1 MRSGLITYLQNSS
14 LQNSNHYDI
23 IISGAGPTGLLLANQ
38 LARFGINFLIADKKS
53 GPTSESRALAL
64 QARSMEIY
72 QQLGVI
78 DEVLRDGEKSL
89 GLGLYKHSKEL
100 GAVNLGRMAKDLS
113 PYSFIMVYE
122 QSKNEEM
129 LNTLLQTHGKNVTWN
144 TEIVSYEE
152 TENGYKVSTKNTQ
165 GSEDNFTCKYICACD
180 GGKSIVRELS
190 GMPFT
195 GGTYEN
201 IFFVADTHVKQD
213 LSHDRILGFLS
224 KFSINLFFPMR
235 GSHRY
240 RALGILPKEYY
251 HRDDIKFSEIASHM
265 KNTEKIPFDFYDTSW
280 YSTYRL
286 HHKKVKA
293 FNTGNIFFSGDAAHV
308 HSPAGG
314 QGMNTGLQDAY
325 NLSWKLALVINK
337 KAKPELLATY
347 NEERNPIAEDLLKT
361 TDRFFSVM
369 TSQSAFFTFIRMN
382 IAPLLIPLAVRF
394 KYVRKLIFLFASQIR
409 ISYEKSS
416 LSKGNAGKI
425 KAGMRLPYF
434 TYKENGKDISIYEKT
449 REVYNSNFIL
459 LAYGLITNELED
471 LNKDFFTI
479 VEIEKNSSNDEVFE
493 RIGLPKTFIAVIR
506 PDNYILYISERK
518 NVSEMIEHFKKYFKL

>member
-1 MRSGLITYLQNSS
+1 MESNPTNSFDV
-14 LQNSNHYDI
+14 L
-23 IISGAGPTGLLLANQ
+23 ISGAGPTGLLLANQ
-38 LARFGINFLIADKKS
+38 LARFGINFIILDKKS
-53 GPTSESRALAL
+53 GPTNESRALAL

-89 GLGLYKHSKEL
+89 GIGVYKHSVEL
-100 GAVNLGRMAKDLS
+100 GYVNLGQMAKDLS

-129 LNTLLQTHGKNVTWN
+129 LNRLLQSKGKEVTWN
-144 TEIVSYEE
+144 TEIISYEKSDD
-152 TENGYKVSTKNTQ
+152 GYNVTGRT
-165 GSEDNFTCKYICACD
+165 SEGVEVKYTCKYLCACD
-180 GGKSIVRELS
+180 GGNSVVRKIS

-201 IFFVADTHVKQD
+201 VFFVADTHVKQN
-213 LSHDRILGFLS
+213 LSHDRLLGFLS
-224 KFSINLFFPMR
+224 KFSINLFFPMQ

-286 HHKKVKA
+286 HHKKVKE
-293 FNTGNIFFSGDAAHV
+293 FSTGNVFFSGDAAHV

-325 NLSWKLALVINK
+325 NLSWKLALVIHKN
-337 KAKPELLATY
+337 AKPVLLNTY
-347 NEERNPIAEDLLKT
+347 NEERNPIAENLLKT

-369 TSQSAFFTFIRMN
+369 TSQSTFFTFVRMN
-382 IAPLLIPLAVRF
+382 IAPLIIPLAARF
-394 KYVRKLIFLFASQIR
+394 KFFRRLIFLFASQIK

-416 LSKGNAGKI
+416 LSKGIAGKI
-425 KAGMRLPYF
+425 KGGMRLPYF
-434 TYKENGKDISIYEKT
+434 TLNNSGKSIYDIT
-449 REVYNSNFIL
+449 RESFNKNFIL
-459 LAYGLITNELED
+459 LNYGLPAEKF
-471 LNKDFFTI
+471 LNLDKNSFT
-479 VEIEKNSSNDEVFE
+479 VVNLEKNNSNDEAVTKA
-493 RIGLPKTFIAVIR
+493 GYSKTWMALIR
-506 PDNYILYISERK
+506 PDNYICYISETENIQEMFEHMK
-518 NVSEMIEHFKKYFKL
+518 KFFNVK

>member
-1 MRSGLITYLQNSS
+1 V
-14 LQNSNHYDI
+14 QNSNNYDI
-23 IISGAGPTGLLLANQ
+23 VISGAGPTGLLLANQ

-53 GPTSESRALAL
+53 GPTNESRALAL

-72 QQLGVI
+72 EQLGVI

-100 GAVNLGRMAKDLS
+100 GSVNLGLMAKDLS

-129 LNTLLQTHGKNVTWN
+129 LNRLLQTHGKKVTWN
-144 TEIVSYEE
+144 TEIVSYKKN
-152 TENGYKVSTKNTQ
+152 ENGYKVIAKNTN
-165 GSEDNFTCKYICACD
+165 GIEESFNCKYLCACD
-180 GGKSIVRELS
+180 GSKSTIRELS

-201 IFFVADTHVKQD
+201 IFFVADTHVKQN
-213 LSHDRILGFLS
+213 LSHDRLLGFLS
-224 KFSINLFFPMR
+224 KFSINLFFPMQ

-251 HRDDIKFSEIASHM
+251 HRDDIKFSEIAAHM

-293 FNTGNIFFSGDAAHV
+293 FSIGNIFFAGDAAHV

-325 NLSWKLALVINK
+325 NLSWKLALVVNK
-337 KAKPELLATY
+337 KAKSELLSTY

-369 TSQSAFFTFIRMN
+369 TSRSTFFTFIRMN
-382 IAPLLIPLAVRF
+382 VAPLLIPLAIRF
-394 KYVRKLIFLFASQIR
+394 NYVRRLIFLFASQIR
-409 ISYEKSS
+409 ISYNKSS
-416 LSKGNAGKI
+416 LSKGKAGKVSS
-425 KAGMRLPYF
+425 GMRLPYF
-434 TYKENGKDISIYEKT
+434 IYKQNGKDTSIYETT
-449 REVYNSNFIL
+449 RTVYNSNFIL
-459 LAYGLITNELED
+459 LVYGIAAEEFSG
-471 LNKDFFTI
+471 LNRDFFTT
-479 VEIEKNSSNDEVFE
+479 VSIEKNNFNDTVFE
-493 RIGLPKTFIAVIR
+493 KIGLPEAFVIIVR
-506 PDNYILYISERK
+506 PDNYILYISENK
-518 NVSEMIEHFKKYFKL
+518 NISDMTEHFKKYFNL